1 MEAPCSYNAVATAR
15 FIIFFLQLS
24 HIQVNLC
31 RSQLIYCKLFLIKK
45 MQKGFC
51 NICPRPNILDRD
63 SRHTKLIL
71 YISSNTHDSEYYGLS
86 RDYLMGLTEN
96 KNHPNTSL
104 HELHLNDSTVDL
116 LKSGAL
122 NNRLLC
128 EFVCHPGF
136 LRLLT
141 DMEVCIDRIADMRI
155 HDMN

>member
-1 MEAPCSYNAVATAR
+1 MYIKLTLQEKLKDERTSRRMTLAELEKATGIAR
-15 FIIFFLQLS
+15 ATLGKYESDKCTDISPF
-24 HIQVNLC
+24 NLA
-31 RSQLIYCKLFLIKK
+31 KLA
-45 MQKGFC
+45 
-51 NICPRPNILDRD
+51 
-63 SRHTKLIL
+63 
-71 YISSNTHDSEYYGLS
+71 EYYGLS
-86 RDYLMGLTEN
+86 MDYLMGLTEN
-96 KNHPNTSL
+96 KNHPNTAL

-155 HDMN
+155 HDMNLVLEKARQSVRSEERRVGKEC